1 MPPSVLLLLAPFPP
15 PHPSLP
21 PSNTQINPAYNWED
35 AEWLVQEWG
44 GKTALK
50 GVCRPDDAVKAVD
63 AGFSTIWVS
72 NHGGRQVRESV
83 YIPPVGMFSVH

>member
-1 MPPSVLLLLAPFPP
+1 M
-15 PHPSLP
+15 
-21 PSNTQINPAYNWED
+21 
-35 AEWLVQEWG
+35 QEWG

-72 NHGGRQVRESV
+72 NHGGRQVRERASIFI
-83 YIPPVGMFSVH
+83 YPLG